1 LSIGATFCAMPVR
14 FRPVPNEIIIG
25 KLRCCFAR
33 CSKIRNGSTH
43 ILLRVLAVNVTR
55 SDDLGRVAS
64 MVLKI
69 RNFDRRPIGV
79 QHHGLVDRLR
89 EMGRRIP
96 ASSGSGSRCSTCA
109 GDRPSGYRRV
119 VSEAQYWLDEL
130 NAPQYAT
137 LLV

>member
-1 LSIGATFCAMPVR
+1 MPVR

-64 MVLKI
+64 VVLKI

-79 QHHGLVDRLR
+79 QHHGLVAGLR
-89 EMGRRIP
+89 EMAAEFPQQLRLGVVFDMCGGSSIGIP
-96 ASSGSGSRCSTCA
+96 
-109 GDRPSGYRRV
+109 PRRV
-119 VSEAQYWLDEL
+119 RSSVLA
-130 NAPQYAT
+130 
-137 LLV
+137 

>member
-1 LSIGATFCAMPVR
+1 MPVR

-33 CSKIRNGSTH
+33 CSTIRNGSTH

-64 MVLKI
+64 LVLEI

-79 QHHGLVDRLR
+79 LAAAYFLIQNFV
-89 EMGRRIP
+89 
-96 ASSGSGSRCSTCA
+96 
-109 GDRPSGYRRV
+109 
-119 VSEAQYWLDEL
+119 LD
-130 NAPQYAT
+130 
-137 LLV
+137 

>member
-1 LSIGATFCAMPVR
+1 
-14 FRPVPNEIIIG
+14 
-25 KLRCCFAR
+25 
-33 CSKIRNGSTH
+33 
-43 ILLRVLAVNVTR
+43 VTR

-64 MVLKI
+64 VVLKI

-79 QHHGLVDRLR
+79 QHHGLVAGLR
-89 EMGRRIP
+89 EVAAEFPQQLRL
-96 ASSGSGSRCSTCA
+96 GSRCSTCA

-119 VSEAQYWLDEL
+119 ESEDQYWLDEL

>member
-1 LSIGATFCAMPVR
+1 MPVR

-64 MVLKI
+64 VVLKL
-69 RNFDRRPIGV
+69 GV
-79 QHHGLVDRLR
+79 QGCSPC
-89 EMGRRIP
+89 G
-96 ASSGSGSRCSTCA
+96 AGSSGCRPRASDQGATATANAPVPKYGKPEIGCDDG
-109 GDRPSGYRRV
+109 GDARHVSLSVNDIVEHLRHLRPSPLR
-119 VSEAQYWLDEL
+119 
-130 NAPQYAT
+130 
-137 LLV
+137 